1 MVSPATT
8 ADEYAGFPPVSA
20 SVPRMM
26 CRSLICA
33 FSCGRFRSSPRRVRR
48 GWDSNPRGFRL
59 PLFESG
65 TFNHSDTSPGSS
77 LRSERFPKL
86 KTPMPFRR
94 LHYAWVVAAVTFM
107 TLLVAAAVRSAP
119 GVIIKPL
126 ETEFGWDRASISLAV
141 SVSLITFGLGGP
153 VGGTIV
159 DRFGPRRAL
168 LAGLAAIAAGMLLL
182 LSLHDL
188 WQLYLL
194 WGIVIGVGTGVAS
207 QVTGAAVAQRWFR
220 AQRGVVVGLF
230 GAATSAGQ
238 LIFIPSMMALTVSD
252 GWRSGMTLLLAGA
265 AVMTLPVLLFMRD
278 RPSDIGARPFGE
290 GEVLSAEE
298 RAADARRTPLAVA
311 LRSRDFWLLA
321 GSFFVCGY
329 TSNGLVGTHLI
340 PHALEH
346 GYAPEVAASAVGVMG
361 ALNIVG
367 TIASGWFSDRYG
379 NRKLLAAYYGLRACS
394 LAVLPFVAGAP
405 ELYGFA
411 ILYGLDWIA
420 TVPPTVNLTATIF
433 GRASVGQLY
442 GWIFFSHMCGAA
454 LAAYAGGY
462 FHTVLGDYHLMFISA
477 GIMGFIAVSLA
488 LRISPARDLITQPA
502 GITEPAAI

>member
-126 ETEFGWDRASISLAV
+126 ETEFGWDLASISLAV

-168 LAGLAAIAAGMLLL
+168 LAGRAAIAAGMLLL

-220 AQRGVVVGLF
+220 AQRGVVVGL
-230 GAATSAGQ
+230 
-238 LIFIPSMMALTVSD
+238 
-252 GWRSGMTLLLAGA
+252 
-265 AVMTLPVLLFMRD
+265 
-278 RPSDIGARPFGE
+278 FGE

-367 TIASGWFSDRYG
+367 TIASGWFSDRYD

-454 LAAYAGGY
+454 LAAYAGG
-462 FHTVLGDYHLMFISA
+462 FLRTLIGDYHLAFFSA
-477 GIMGFIAVSLA
+477 AAMGYIAVALV
-488 LRISPARDLITQPA
+488 LRITAPRKLVEVAPVPAY
-502 GITEPAAI
+502 